1 MPTYSF
7 EHLKTGETHTTL
19 CTWEEAQQLV
29 NSGEYK
35 MLLSA
40 PMIVRSTGSV
50 TGKTDRGFND
60 VLQKIKS
67 SHRGSTIQTK

>member
-7 EHLKTGETHTTL
+7 EHLESGVTLTTL

-35 MLLSA
+35 MLLSS

-50 TGKTDRGFND
+50 TGKIDSGFND

-67 SHRGSTIQTK
+67 SHWKSTIETK

>member
-7 EHLKTGETHTTL
+7 EHLETGETYTTL

-35 MLLSA
+35 MLLST
-40 PMIVRSTGSV
+40 PMIVRSTGSITSKV
-50 TGKTDRGFND
+50 DGGFND
-60 VLQKIKS
+60 VLKKIKS

>member
-7 EHLKTGETHTTL
+7 EHLETGETHTTL

-35 MLLSA
+35 MLLST
-40 PMIVRSTGSV
+40 PMIVRSTGSITSKV
-50 TGKTDRGFND
+50 DGGFND
-60 VLQKIKS
+60 VLKKIKS